1 MSRHSLFATVL
12 VLASLCSQPAMAA
25 VIGGGSSSPLRLY
38 TGTPALLPA
47 DFSYIGIGGGD
58 EKAAF
63 LTNAPVLLG
72 LPLATSVD
80 FAGSESLLTAGE
92 LQTYNSTQSASYG
105 PLIQIP
111 VAGMALAIPYK
122 KSGTSTLQLTAAQLC
137 DIFSGAVSTWGAV
150 LGNADTMPIKVIYRS
165 GSSGSTELFT
175 RFLNDSCPGR
185 ISVSSLFTQ
194 AGFAPLP
201 NHWQAVAGS
210 ADVVAAINAGEGTIG
225 YVASE
230 YLAPHNN
237 ATSARVSK
245 LPMAAGT
252 APLPTVANTR
262 YALGYFPPPMTAMDR
277 ANPLKWVP
285 FFGYGAGGQ
294 MPVPTQGNQYPIV
307 GYTNLLIGQCY
318 RDAADVQALRGFLG
332 ELYSLAK
339 APTIYQHFFVTVP
352 QTASQMSGLA
362 GEIRKVF
369 LDNAYGDNL
378 DIGNVNVCHGIG
390 RP

>member
-122 KSGTSTLQLTAAQLC
+122 KSGTSTLQLTAVQLC
-137 DIFSGAVSTWGAV
+137 DIFSGAISTWGAV
-150 LGNADTMPIKVIYRS
+150 LRNADTTPIKVIYRS

-185 ISVSSLFTQ
+185 ISVSSLLTQ
-194 AGFAPLP
+194 ANFAPLP

-230 YLAPHNN
+230 YLAPTTTPPRRGSANCPWPPAPRPCPRLPIP
-237 ATSARVSK
+237 ATPS
-245 LPMAAGT
+245 GT
-252 APLPTVANTR
+252 SR
-262 YALGYFPPPMTAMDR
+262 R
-277 ANPLKWVP
+277 
-285 FFGYGAGGQ
+285 
-294 MPVPTQGNQYPIV
+294 
-307 GYTNLLIGQCY
+307 
-318 RDAADVQALRGFLG
+318 R
-332 ELYSLAK
+332 
-339 APTIYQHFFVTVP
+339 
-352 QTASQMSGLA
+352 
-362 GEIRKVF
+362 
-369 LDNAYGDNL
+369 
-378 DIGNVNVCHGIG
+378 
-390 RP
+390 